1 MENIKKMPV
10 KRQKSLHLY
19 INCKS
24 ILEQKKDNNI
34 NICSNNNNN
43 SIDIPLLNSKFDIN
57 NIVPRKQSYQSKPKL
72 KPIIKDKIENKKM
85 VSNSPLILRHN
96 KNINKLKQRIRHS
109 SKSGVTIPYYMK
121 SKFQSAKKSCINK
134 ENKNSDKDVTLN
146 SYLDKAYIIQKI
158 ALPKPKK
165 DFLYLKILKRKI
177 TKIVH

>member
-72 KPIIKDKIENKKM
+72 KPIIKDKI
-85 VSNSPLILRHN
+85 R
-96 KNINKLKQRIRHS
+96 
-109 SKSGVTIPYYMK
+109 
-121 SKFQSAKKSCINK
+121 
-134 ENKNSDKDVTLN
+134 
-146 SYLDKAYIIQKI
+146 
-158 ALPKPKK
+158 
-165 DFLYLKILKRKI
+165 
-177 TKIVH
+177 TKI